1 MLKRLQTASGTTT
14 VISTPPPQTTSSQF
28 NCCCCCW
35 MLLDVDVAAAAVLLL
50 QLLLLLPFCC
60 RTSLLYYLLTKLPC
74 CLHQHPASSREA
86 QITTQANGNFDLAL
100 IKQSPSQISSVRLS
114 VCEQGNENIFGIYQ
128 LDLIATWH

>member
-1 MLKRLQTASGTTT
+1 LLLL
-14 VISTPPPQTTSSQF
+14 
-28 NCCCCCW
+28 
-35 MLLDVDVAAAAVLLL
+35 LLDVDVAAAAVLLL

-60 RTSLLYYLLTKLPC
+60 HYCGRTSLLYYLLTKLPC

-86 QITTQANGNFDLAL
+86 QTTTQANGNFDLAL

-114 VCEQGNENIFGIYQ
+114 ACEQGNENIFGIYQ